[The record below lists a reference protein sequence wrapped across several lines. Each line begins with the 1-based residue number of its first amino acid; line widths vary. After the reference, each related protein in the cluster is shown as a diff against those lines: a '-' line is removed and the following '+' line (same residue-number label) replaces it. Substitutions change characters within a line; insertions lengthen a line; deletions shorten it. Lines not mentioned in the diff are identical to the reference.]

1 MEGIVSTVPEDFNVA
16 EALIGDNLAAGRG
29 SKVAIYYQEE
39 EVTYDALAK
48 MVNRTGNALLE
59 LEVELE
65 NRVALIL
72 LDSPAFVA
80 SFLGAIKIGAVPVP
94 LSTMLKSQDYEYL
107 LNDSRSKVLVV
118 DEPLLPLVEAVKDNL
133 KFLREVI
140 VVGKAKPGQL
150 AYYQLIEK
158 ASEVLEAVPT
168 KRDDQAFWLYS
179 SGSTGFPKGAVH
191 LHHDIIFSAD
201 LYARQ
206 VLGITENDI
215 MFSAA
220 KLFFAYGLGNNLYFP
235 FRVGAA
241 AVLYPGRPLPEAMF
255 EVIQRFRPTIFYGV
269 PPLYGG

>member
-59 LEVELE
+59 LGVELE

-107 LNDSRSKVLVV
+107 SFFKHKFALHLFKRFCPFEWQVKQTLTYSPFLVF
-118 DEPLLPLVEAVKDNL
+118 K
-133 KFLREVI
+133 
-140 VVGKAKPGQL
+140 
-150 AYYQLIEK
+150 
-158 ASEVLEAVPT
+158 
-168 KRDDQAFWLYS
+168 
-179 SGSTGFPKGAVH
+179 
-191 LHHDIIFSAD
+191 
-201 LYARQ
+201 
-206 VLGITENDI
+206 
-215 MFSAA
+215 
-220 KLFFAYGLGNNLYFP
+220 
-235 FRVGAA
+235 
-241 AVLYPGRPLPEAMF
+241 
-255 EVIQRFRPTIFYGV
+255 
-269 PPLYGG
+269 